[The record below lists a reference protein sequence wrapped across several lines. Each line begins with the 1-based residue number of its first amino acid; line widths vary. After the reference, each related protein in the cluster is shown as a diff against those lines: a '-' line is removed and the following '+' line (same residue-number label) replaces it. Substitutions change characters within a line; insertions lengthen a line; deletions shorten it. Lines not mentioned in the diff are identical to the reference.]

1 MPHIDIQ
8 LSGSRDRELGRR
20 AAEVV
25 SRLTAEILGKV
36 PADMAVT
43 LEYIAD
49 EDWMVGGKS
58 LAELS
63 AASYFVEVSITDE
76 TNTKSQKA
84 EFIRQVHEA
93 MRGLRAA
100 VHEVSYVYLID
111 ARATAY
117 GFGGR
122 TQERRHQEA
131 GV

>member
-1 MPHIDIQ
+1 MPHITIQ
-8 LSGSRDRELGRR
+8 LSGSRDRALGQR
-20 AAEVV
+20 AAQAV
-25 SRLTAEILGKV
+25 SQLTADILGKK
-36 PADMAVT
+36 PSDMAVT
-43 LEYIAD
+43 LDYIAD
-49 EDWMVGGKS
+49 EDWLVGGKS

-76 TNTKSQKA
+76 TNTKAEKA

-93 MRGLRAA
+93 MRDLRAA

-111 ARATAY
+111 ARASAY

-122 TQERRHQEA
+122 TQEWRHQQA

>member
-1 MPHIDIQ
+1 MPHITIQ
-8 LSGSRDRELGRR
+8 LSGHRDRDLGNR
-20 AAEVV
+20 AAVAV
-25 SRLTAEILGKV
+25 SQLTADILGKK
-36 PADMAVT
+36 PSDMAVT
-43 LEYIAD
+43 LDYIAD
-49 EDWMVGGKS
+49 EDWLVGGKS

-76 TNTKSQKA
+76 TNTKAEKA

-122 TQERRHQEA
+122 TQEWRHQKA